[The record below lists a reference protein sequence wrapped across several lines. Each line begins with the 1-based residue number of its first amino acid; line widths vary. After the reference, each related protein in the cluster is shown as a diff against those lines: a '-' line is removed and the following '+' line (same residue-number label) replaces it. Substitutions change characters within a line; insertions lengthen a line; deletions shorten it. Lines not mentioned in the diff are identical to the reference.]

1 MRRNRTENT
10 PSKPWDFSRKTMFA
24 AWIALAALTLPTA
37 WVSAAPAS
45 GQPAPSVAAS
55 TTPGQPSVDTM
66 ETGSIALPITQK
78 DLLTN
83 TLARNNGVDRAVAG
97 TVSSVHVPGYLS
109 VLADRRVLAL
119 LSLFGL
125 LVVWLNRAP
134 PKNNQDL

>member
-1 MRRNRTENT
+1 
-10 PSKPWDFSRKTMFA
+10 MFA

-45 GQPAPSVAAS
+45 GQQAPSVAAS
-55 TTPGQPSVDTM
+55 TITDQTPVDTM

-78 DLLTN
+78 DLLSN

>member
-1 MRRNRTENT
+1 MTDQT
-10 PSKPWDFSRKTMFA
+10 P
-24 AWIALAALTLPTA
+24 
-37 WVSAAPAS
+37 
-45 GQPAPSVAAS
+45 
-55 TTPGQPSVDTM
+55 VDTM

-78 DLLTN
+78 DLLSN
-83 TLARNNGVDRAVAG
+83 TLAHNNGVDRAVAG

-109 VLADRRVLAL
+109 MLADRRVLAL

>member
-1 MRRNRTENT
+1 MRRNRTENN
-10 PSKPWDFSRKTMFA
+10 PSKPWDFGRKTMFA
-24 AWIALAALTLPTA
+24 AWIALAAFTLPTA

-45 GQPAPSVAAS
+45 GQQAPSVAAS
-55 TTPGQPSVDTM
+55 TMTDQTPVDTM

-78 DLLTN
+78 DLLSN

-125 LVVWLNRAP
+125 LIVWLNRAP